1 MSIGELLVRKRDA
14 AATRASLLASATA
27 RFANEAYDSVS
38 LRAIAADAGV
48 DVSLV
53 SRYFGGKEELFAAVL
68 NSCPAP
74 DQLFQG
80 DPSDFGQRVSRL
92 LVDEPM
98 ANDKLDVILVMLR
111 SASHPRAAEAIRKS
125 GEERFY
131 GPFARWLGGRNAPVR
146 VRVAAGIIKGVVID
160 RRIAGDFGLTAGE
173 RERFRVRLAR
183 ILQAAVDP

>member
-14 AATRASLLASATA
+14 AATRASLLAAATA

-68 NSCPAP
+68 DSCPGP
-74 DQLFQG
+74 DVLFHG
-80 DPSDFGQRVSRL
+80 DPADFGERVSRM
-92 LVDEPM
+92 LVDEPLGS
-98 ANDKLDVILVMLR
+98 DKLDVILVMLR

-131 GPFARWLGGRNAPVR
+131 GPFARWLGGPNAPER
-146 VRVAAGIIKGVVID
+146 ARVAAGLIKGVVID
-160 RRIAGDFGLTAGE
+160 RRIASDFGLTA
-173 RERFRVRLAR
+173 RERGRFRDRLAR